1 MLPKDID
8 PESRCRLPMAKRED
22 MDPEGQAVYDQVV
35 TPTGINIRGLKG
47 PGGIGLHSPRL
58 AKVSRPVNRYLRA
71 EAGLPP
77 KVREVAILA
86 TARQCDSQFEWA
98 AHEPEALKEGVPM
111 SVIDII
117 KHRKS
122 TAGLAEPDAFLIDLA
137 REGFGAHKVAS
148 ETFAR
153 GLKLFGARQ
162 LLDIVVLMGNYA
174 ATAMLLA
181 TFDMQLD
188 EGQPPLLPVP

>member
-8 PESRCRLPMAKRED
+8 PDSRCRLPNVKRDD
-22 MDPEGQAVYDQVV
+22 MDDEGKAVYDQVV
-35 TPTGINIRGLKG
+35 APTGINIRGLKG

-122 TAGLAEPDAFLIDLA
+122 TTGLAEPDAFLIDLA
-137 REGFGAHKVAS
+137 REGFGARKVAS

-174 ATAMLLA
+174 ATAMMLA